1 MRAITK
7 GSAHLQLQQRHQNPP
22 TTAAGA
28 TAAWDGFRGNRKT
41 ETRKRCIE
49 EQYGLCGYSEVSLEG
64 DSHIINEQ
72 GQRVDR
78 SLGVH
83 LEHVEPKSR
92 NPARTFEH
100 ANLIACAIDDVKARG
115 LVQGDV
121 FGGHAKGSWFDP
133 QGFIHPLQ
141 PGCRDYFHYQSSG
154 RVVPRSGLIPGDRAK
169 ADVTI
174 EKLNLNAPV
183 LVVWRKTWLQQAE
196 VIIDELLDDPVAL
209 HDFAEAEL
217 LPVNGRLRP
226 FHSGQRALFGS
237 VGEQVCAQHQPPL

>member
-7 GSAHLQLQQRHQNPP
+7 GSAHYQLEQRHQNPP

-28 TAAWDGFRGNRKT
+28 TAAWGNFRGKA
-41 ETRKRCIE
+41 ETRKRCMD

-64 DSHIINEQ
+64 ISHIINEQ

-115 LVQGDV
+115 LTGMDT
-121 FGGHAKGSWFDP
+121 FGGHAKLGWY
-133 QGFIHPLQ
+133 HTLMA
-141 PGCRDYFHYQSSG
+141 SSILYCLDVG
-154 RVVPRSGLIPGDRAK
+154 TIFTIRAVVMLSLGLD
-169 ADVTI
+169 
-174 EKLNLNAPV
+174 
-183 LVVWRKTWLQQAE
+183 
-196 VIIDELLDDPVAL
+196 
-209 HDFAEAEL
+209 
-217 LPVNGRLRP
+217 
-226 FHSGQRALFGS
+226 
-237 VGEQVCAQHQPPL
+237 

>member
-1 MRAITK
+1 MRAIAK
-7 GSAHLQLQQRHQNPP
+7 GSAHYQLEQRHQNPP
-22 TTAAGA
+22 TTAAEA
-28 TAAWDGFRGNRKT
+28 TAAWDGFRGNRKA
-41 ETRKRCIE
+41 ETRKRCVD

-64 DSHIINEQ
+64 DASQVQ
-72 GQRVDR
+72 GGDR
-78 SLGVH
+78 PLGVH

-115 LVQGDV
+115 LTGMDT
-121 FGGHAKGSWFDP
+121 FGGHAKLGWYHP
-133 QGFIHPLQ
+133 HGFIHPLL

-217 LPVNGRLRP
+217 LPVSGRLRP
-226 FHSGQRALFGS
+226 FHSAQRTLFGS
-237 VGEQVCAQHQPPL
+237 VGEQVCAQHVPPL